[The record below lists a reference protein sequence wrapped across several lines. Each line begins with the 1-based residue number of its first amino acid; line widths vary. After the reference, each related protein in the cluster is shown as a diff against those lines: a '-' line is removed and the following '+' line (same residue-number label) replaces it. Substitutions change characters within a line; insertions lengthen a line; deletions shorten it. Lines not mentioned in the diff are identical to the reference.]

1 MSELSRFKPLF
12 DICTPFRQFWHNREL
27 IWLMAIRSI
36 ESQFNG
42 SYLGVF
48 WSFIH
53 PLCML
58 AIYTFIFSCI
68 FNARFGMDPRY
79 AMKGAYAIILFSGM
93 AMFSIF
99 SNSVSKSS
107 VLLESNRNLVKKVVF
122 PLELLPVINLSSVF
136 LLSLIHIFLVIVG
149 AAIILKTLSWTML
162 LLPVTLIPL
171 LLFTCGFSYFI
182 AALGVFFKD
191 LPYLLELILQ
201 IWFFMTPI
209 IYPIS
214 IVPKKLLWVYH
225 LNPMTQFVEQTRRF
239 LIYDTLP
246 DPGHCLFLF
255 VLSCFVFQVGY
266 FIFIKTKRGFADV
279 L

>member
-1 MSELSRFKPLF
+1 MSNRSRFKSLF
-12 DICTPFRQFWHNREL
+12 DIYAPFCQFWRNREL
-27 IWLMAIRSI
+27 IWLMTIRSI
-36 ESQFNG
+36 EGLFNG
-42 SYLGVF
+42 SYLGIF
-48 WSFIH
+48 WSFIQ

-68 FNARFGMDPRY
+68 FNARFGMDPHY
-79 AMKGAYAIILFSGM
+79 TMKGAYAIILFSGM
-93 AMFSIF
+93 AVFNIF
-99 SNSVSKSS
+99 SNSISKSS
-107 VLLESNRNLVKKVVF
+107 VLIENNRNLVKKVVF
-122 PLELLPVINLSSVF
+122 PLELLPVINLLSVF
-136 LLSLIHIFLVIVG
+136 LLSLIHIFLVIIGV
-149 AAIILKTLSWTML
+149 AIILKTLSWTMF

-171 LLFTCGFSYFI
+171 LLFTCGVSYFV

-191 LPYLLELILQ
+191 LPYLLELLLQ

-214 IVPKKLLWVYH
+214 IVPKKLLWVYY

-246 DPGHCLFLF
+246 DPWHTISLFL
-255 VLSCFVFQVGY
+255 LSCVVFQVGY
-266 FIFIKTKRGFADV
+266 FIFMKTKQGFADV

>member
-1 MSELSRFKPLF
+1 MSELSRFKALF
-12 DICTPFRQFWHNREL
+12 DIGAPLRQIWRNREL

-36 ESQFNG
+36 EGQFNG
-42 SYLGVF
+42 SYLGIF

-93 AMFSIF
+93 AIFNIF

-107 VLLESNRNLVKKVVF
+107 VLIENNRNLVKKVVF
-122 PLELLPVINLSSVF
+122 PLELLPTINLVSVF
-136 LLSLIHIFLVIVG
+136 LLSLVHIILVIIG
-149 AAIILKTLSWTML
+149 AAIILKTLSWTMAF
-162 LLPVTLIPL
+162 LPVTIIPL
-171 LLFTCGFSYFI
+171 LLFTCGVSYFT

-209 IYPIS
+209 IYPID

-246 DPGHCLFLF
+246 DFKQCLFLF
-255 VLSCFVFQVGY
+255 LLSWLVFQVGY